1 MCRDSE
7 IPPTGALDA
16 PKGSRFVLTKPFPF
30 AIMPQSFFNRIAR
43 FVCLNR
49 GDRLLRF
56 NRYLSLFVLCGIV
69 LYPWAAADGADIH
82 ENVGTR
88 AMTFLKIGVGAKAI
102 SMGESQVADAD
113 DLYATYWNPAGLAQ
127 LQRPQLG
134 LMHNEWFEGIN
145 HQFIGFAKPLGN
157 AGTLGGSLIYLSYGE
172 LEGYDV
178 SESGEPVK
186 TENFHPYDLA
196 LIASYARRFGG
207 ALSLGANAKWV
218 REKIDTESAQVVAF
232 DIGGL
237 YAIFN
242 NSLSLG
248 FNVQHLGAK
257 VKFVEE
263 SFSLPLNIKVGAA
276 YRLLDEALTLT
287 ADVNRPSDND
297 PTVGVGAA
305 FTAYE
310 LIHLRTG
317 YKYKVGG
324 NDLGTASG
332 ITSGI
337 GFSIEGF
344 QLDYAFVSFGKL
356 GAAHRFS
363 LISNF

>member
-1 MCRDSE
+1 MR
-7 IPPTGALDA
+7 
-16 PKGSRFVLTKPFPF
+16 
-30 AIMPQSFFNRIAR
+30 QSFLNRIAH
-43 FVCLNR
+43 FVCLNQEN
-49 GDRLLRF
+49 RLPRV
-56 NRYLSLFVLCGIV
+56 NRYFSLFILCGIA
-69 LYPWAAADGADIH
+69 LCPWTIADGADIH

-172 LEGYDV
+172 LEGYDIN
-178 SESGEPVK
+178 ESGEPVK

-237 YAIFN
+237 YAILN

-263 SFSLPLNIKVGAA
+263 SFSLPLNVKVGAA
-276 YRLLDEALTLT
+276 YRLLDEAFTLT
-287 ADVNRPSDND
+287 ADLNRPSDND

-310 LIHLRTG
+310 LIHLRAG
-317 YKYKVGG
+317 YKYKLGG

-332 ITSGI
+332 ITTGI

>member
-1 MCRDSE
+1 
-7 IPPTGALDA
+7 
-16 PKGSRFVLTKPFPF
+16 
-30 AIMPQSFFNRIAR
+30 MPQSFLNGIAH
-43 FVCLNR
+43 FVCLNQEN
-49 GDRLLRF
+49 RLPRV
-56 NRYLSLFVLCGIV
+56 NRYFSLFILCGIA
-69 LYPWAAADGADIH
+69 LCPWTIANGADIH
-82 ENVGTR
+82 ESVGTR

-113 DLYATYWNPAGLAQ
+113 DLYAIYWNPAGLAQ

-145 HQFIGFAKPLGN
+145 HQFIGFAQPLGN

-172 LEGYDV
+172 LEGYDIN
-178 SESGEPVK
+178 ESGEPVK

-196 LIASYARRFGG
+196 LIASYARRFGS
-207 ALSLGANAKWV
+207 ALSLGANAKWI
-218 REKIDTESAQVVAF
+218 REKIDIESAQAIAF

-237 YAIFN
+237 YTILN

-248 FNVQHLGAK
+248 FNVQHLGTKA
-257 VKFVEE
+257 KFVEE
-263 SFSLPLNIKVGAA
+263 SFSLPLNIKVGVA
-276 YRLLDEALTLT
+276 YRLLDEAFTLT
-287 ADVNRPSDND
+287 TDVNRPSDND
-297 PTVGVGAA
+297 STVGVGAA

-310 LIHLRTG
+310 LIHLRAG
-317 YKYKVGG
+317 YKYKLGG

-337 GFSIEGF
+337 GFSVQGF

-356 GAAHRFS
+356 GGVHRFS

>member
-1 MCRDSE
+1 
-7 IPPTGALDA
+7 
-16 PKGSRFVLTKPFPF
+16 
-30 AIMPQSFFNRIAR
+30 MPQSFLDKIVLL
-43 FVCLNR
+43 VCLNLE
-49 GDRLLRF
+49 DCLPRF
-56 NRYLSLFVLCGIV
+56 NRYFSLFILCGIA
-69 LYPWAAADGADIH
+69 LCPWMVADGADIH

-102 SMGESQVADAD
+102 GMGESQVADAD
-113 DLYATYWNPAGLAQ
+113 DLYAIYWNPAGLAQ

-145 HQFIGFAKPLGN
+145 HQFIGFAQPLGN

-172 LEGYDV
+172 LEGYDIN
-178 SESGEPVK
+178 ESGEPVK

-196 LIASYARRFGG
+196 LIASYARRFGS
-207 ALSLGANAKWV
+207 ALSLGANAKWI
-218 REKIDTESAQVVAF
+218 REKIDIESAQAIAF

-237 YAIFN
+237 YTILN

-248 FNVQHLGAK
+248 FNVQHLGTKA
-257 VKFVEE
+257 KFVEE

-276 YRLLDEALTLT
+276 YRLLDEAFTLT
-287 ADVNRPSDND
+287 TDVNRPSDND
-297 PTVGVGAA
+297 STVGVGAA

-310 LIHLRTG
+310 LIHLRAG
-317 YKYKVGG
+317 YKYKLGG

-337 GFSIEGF
+337 GFSVQGF
-344 QLDYAFVSFGKL
+344 ELDYAFVSFGKL
-356 GAAHRFS
+356 GGAHRFS